1 MIIAAGDGP
10 QSPTAAGT
18 VILPCAS
25 HYPVMNFVRD
35 SISETVFAQPPPSH
49 DEAVALNLR
58 RQAGDTEARDLL
70 ITGSTR
76 LVARAAN
83 RFGSYGVAAED
94 LFGAGMVGLTKA
106 VDSFNHEKGSFTA
119 WASWHVSI
127 AIADELSRLRYM
139 VALPRRACTDLFTV
153 NRAVS
158 KMTTEEGKQP
168 SLAAISSKTGINRG
182 RVLSLMTIDRSPV
195 QLDAPPPG
203 SGSHDFA
210 EELRLED
217 AAADPSFQHP
227 GDDMDERER
236 FETLRRHVADLE
248 PKRRKVIELNFGING
263 KPPMNHREIAA
274 VLNLSPRRIS
284 QIAEEAI
291 AQLRGQV
298 AA

>member
-1 MIIAAGDGP
+1 
-10 QSPTAAGT
+10 
-18 VILPCAS
+18 
-25 HYPVMNFVRD
+25 MNFVRH
-35 SISETVFAQPPPSH
+35 SISETVFAQPPPTH

-58 RQAGDTEARDLL
+58 RQSGDTEARDLL
-70 ITGSTR
+70 IKGSTR
-76 LVARAAN
+76 LVVRAAN
-83 RFGSYGVAAED
+83 RFGSYGVAVED

-106 VDSFNHEKGSFTA
+106 VDSYNHEKGSFTA

-127 AIADELSRLRYM
+127 AIADELARLRYM

-158 KMTTEEGKQP
+158 AMTTSEGAQP

-182 RVLSLMTIDRSPV
+182 RVLSLMTIERSPV

-203 SGSHDFA
+203 SASGDFSD
-210 EELRLED
+210 ELRLGD
-217 AAADPSFQHP
+217 AVADPSLQHP
-227 GDDMDERER
+227 GDDMDERDR

-248 PKRRKVIELNFGING
+248 PKRRKVIELNFGIDG

-284 QIAEEAI
+284 QLAEDAI